1 MEKKRLSKPVL
12 YNQMNKFSFNW
23 GHGIIVTFVLFGAF
37 MAYFY
42 VNMSKES
49 IELVGK
55 NYYADGQAFQQKINE
70 RKQTA
75 ALSSKASLDFSS
87 DFKQAKIQF
96 PASVSIGNLVFYR
109 PSNGRQDKTLQVSA
123 DSTGLA
129 LINTPFLVR
138 GPWNVSL
145 TWEKDGKSY
154 IEEQRILI
162 P

>member
-1 MEKKRLSKPVL
+1 MEKKRLLKPVL
-12 YNQMNKFSFNW
+12 YNLMNKFSFNW

-70 RKQTA
+70 REQTA
-75 ALSSKASLDFSS
+75 ALTSKASLAFSADFQ
-87 DFKQAKIQF
+87 QAKIQF
-96 PASVSIGNLVFYR
+96 PPSISKGSLVFYR
-109 PSNGRQDKTLQVSA
+109 PSNAHLDKTLSVSA

-129 LINTPFLVR
+129 LINTPFLVK

-145 TWEKDGKSY
+145 SWEKEGKSY

>member
-1 MEKKRLSKPVL
+1 
-12 YNQMNKFSFNW
+12 MNKFSFNW

-55 NYYADGQAFQQKINE
+55 NYYADGQAFQKKINE
-70 RKQTA
+70 REQTA
-75 ALSSKASLDFSS
+75 ALTAKASLVFSADFQ
-87 DFKQAKIQF
+87 QAKIQF
-96 PASVSIGNLVFYR
+96 PTSISTGSLVFYR
-109 PSNGRQDKTLQVSA
+109 PSNANLDKTVSVAA
-123 DSTGLA
+123 DSNGLA
-129 LINTPFLVR
+129 LIHTPFLVK

-145 TWEKDGKSY
+145 SWEKDGKSY
-154 IEEQRILI
+154 IEEQRIQI

>member
-1 MEKKRLSKPVL
+1 MT
-12 YNQMNKFSFNW
+12 KFSFNW

-42 VNMSKES
+42 VNMSKEN

-70 RKQTA
+70 REQTE
-75 ALSSKASLDFSS
+75 ALKAKASLEFSS
-87 DFKQAKIQF
+87 DFQQAKIQF
-96 PASVSIGNLVFYR
+96 PASISIGSLVFYR
-109 PSNGRQDKTLQVSA
+109 PSNASQDKTLGVSA
-123 DSTGLA
+123 DAAGLA
-129 LINTPFLVR
+129 LINTPFLVK
-138 GPWNVSL
+138 GPWKVSL

-154 IEEQRILI
+154 IVEQRIQI

>member
-1 MEKKRLSKPVL
+1 
-12 YNQMNKFSFNW
+12 MNKLNFNW

-70 RKQTA
+70 REQTK
-75 ALSSKASLDFSS
+75 ALSVKASLEFSV
-87 DFKQAKIQF
+87 DFKQAKIHF
-96 PASVSIGNLVFYR
+96 PATVLQGRIVFYR
-109 PSNGRQDKTLQVSA
+109 PSNAVLDKSLEINA
-123 DSTGLA
+123 DTSGTA
-129 LINTPFLVR
+129 FIPTDFLNK

-145 TWEKDGKSY
+145 TWEKDGKNY
-154 IEEQRILI
+154 IEEQRIII

>member
-1 MEKKRLSKPVL
+1 
-12 YNQMNKFSFNW
+12 MNKFNFNW

-55 NYYADGQAFQQKINE
+55 NYYADGQEFQRKINE
-70 RKQTA
+70 RKQTE
-75 ALSSKASLDFSS
+75 ALAEKASIQFSE
-87 DFKQAKIQF
+87 DFKQAKIQL
-96 PASVSIGNLVFYR
+96 PSSIQKGTIVFYR
-109 PSNGRQDKTLQVSA
+109 PSNATLDKTLKITS
-123 DSTGLA
+123 DTSGLSFIQTDF
-129 LINTPFLVR
+129 LIK

-145 TWEKDGKSY
+145 QWEKAGKNY
-154 IEEQRILI
+154 VEEQRILI

>member
-1 MEKKRLSKPVL
+1 
-12 YNQMNKFSFNW
+12 MNKFSFNW

-70 RKQTA
+70 REQTA
-75 ALSSKASLDFSS
+75 SLSSRVSLEFSTDFQ
-87 DFKQAKIQF
+87 QAKIEF
-96 PASVSIGNLVFYR
+96 PNSITKAILVFYR
-109 PSNGRQDKTLQVSA
+109 PSNANQDKTLSVSA
-123 DSTGLA
+123 DTTGLA
-129 LINTPFLVR
+129 LINTAFLVK
-138 GPWNVSL
+138 GPWKVSL
-145 TWEKDGKSY
+145 SWEKDGKNF
-154 IEEQRILI
+154 IEEQRIQV

>member
-1 MEKKRLSKPVL
+1 MKKPLKPVL
-12 YNQMNKFSFNW
+12 YNLMNKFSFNW
-23 GHGIIVTFVLFGAF
+23 GHGIILTFVLFGAF

-70 RKQTA
+70 REQTR
-75 ALSSKASLDFSS
+75 ALAFKATLSFSS
-87 DFKQAKIQF
+87 DFKLAKIQF
-96 PASVSIGNLVFYR
+96 PTSVYQGDLVFYR
-109 PSNGRQDKTLQVSA
+109 PSNARLDKIISINA
-123 DSTGLA
+123 DTMGMAFIHTS
-129 LINTPFLVR
+129 FLVK

-145 TWEKDGKSY
+145 TWVKDGKSY
-154 IEEQRILI
+154 IEEQRIHV

>member
-1 MEKKRLSKPVL
+1 
-12 YNQMNKFSFNW
+12 MNRYSFNW

-70 RKQTA
+70 REQTA
-75 ALSSKASLDFSS
+75 SLSSRVSLEFSTDFQ
-87 DFKQAKIQF
+87 QAKIEF
-96 PASVSIGNLVFYR
+96 PNSITKAILVFYR
-109 PSNGRQDKTLQVSA
+109 PSNANQDKTLSVSA
-123 DSTGLA
+123 DTTGLA
-129 LINTPFLVR
+129 LINTAFLVK
-138 GPWNVSL
+138 GPWKVSL
-145 TWEKDGKSY
+145 SWEKDGKNF
-154 IEEQRILI
+154 IEEQRIQV

>member
-1 MEKKRLSKPVL
+1 
-12 YNQMNKFSFNW
+12 MNKFNFNW

-55 NYYADGQAFQQKINE
+55 NYYADGQEFQRKINE
-70 RKQTA
+70 RKQTE
-75 ALSSKASLDFSS
+75 ALAEKAIIQFAE
-87 DFKQAKIQF
+87 DFKQAKIQL
-96 PASVSIGNLVFYR
+96 PSSIQKGTLVFYR
-109 PSNGRQDKTLQVSA
+109 PSNATLDRTLIITS
-123 DSTGLA
+123 DSSGLSFIQTEF
-129 LINTPFLVR
+129 LIK

-145 TWEKDGKSY
+145 QWEKAGKNY
-154 IEEQRILI
+154 VEEQRILI

>member
-1 MEKKRLSKPVL
+1 
-12 YNQMNKFSFNW
+12 MNKFSFNW

-70 RKQTA
+70 REQTA
-75 ALSSKASLDFSS
+75 ALTSKASLVFSTDFQ
-87 DFKQAKIQF
+87 QARIQF
-96 PASVSIGNLVFYR
+96 PATISTGSLVFYR
-109 PSNGRQDKTLQVSA
+109 PSNAKLDKTLSVSA

-129 LINTPFLVR
+129 LINTPFLVK

-145 TWEKDGKSY
+145 SWEKDGKSY

>member
-1 MEKKRLSKPVL
+1 
-12 YNQMNKFSFNW
+12 MNKFSFNW

-55 NYYADGQAFQQKINE
+55 NYYADGQAFQKKINE
-70 RKQTA
+70 REQTE
-75 ALSSKASLDFSS
+75 ALTSKASLAFSADFQ
-87 DFKQAKIQF
+87 QAKIQF
-96 PASVSIGNLVFYR
+96 PTSISTGSLVFYR
-109 PSNGRQDKTLQVSA
+109 PSNANLDKTLGVSA
-123 DSTGLA
+123 DSAGLA
-129 LINTPFLVR
+129 LINTPFLVK

-145 TWEKDGKSY
+145 SWEKDGKSY

>member
-1 MEKKRLSKPVL
+1 
-12 YNQMNKFSFNW
+12 MNKFSFNW

-42 VNMSKES
+42 VNMSKQS

-70 RKQTA
+70 REQTA
-75 ALSSKASLDFSS
+75 ALTTKASLEFSA
-87 DFKQAKIQF
+87 DYQQAKIQF
-96 PASVSIGNLVFYR
+96 PASISKGSLVFYR
-109 PSNGRQDKTLQVSA
+109 PSNANLDKIVRVSA

-129 LINTPFLVR
+129 LIHTPFLVK

-145 TWEKDGKSY
+145 SWEKDGKSY
-154 IEEQRILI
+154 IEEQRIQI

>member
-1 MEKKRLSKPVL
+1 M
-12 YNQMNKFSFNW
+12 
-23 GHGIIVTFVLFGAF
+23 G
-37 MAYFY
+37 YFY

-70 RKQTA
+70 RKQTD
-75 ALSSKASLDFSS
+75 ALVTKADLTFSS
-87 DFKQAKIQF
+87 NFQQAKIQF
-96 PASVSIGNLVFYR
+96 PGSINKGVLVFYR
-109 PSNGRQDKTLQVSA
+109 PSNAKQDKSLLVSA

-129 LINTPFLVR
+129 LINTPFLVK

-145 TWEKDGKSY
+145 TWEKDGKTY

>member
-1 MEKKRLSKPVL
+1 
-12 YNQMNKFSFNW
+12 MNKFSFNW

-55 NYYADGQAFQQKINE
+55 NYYADGQAFQQKINQ
-70 RKQTA
+70 RTQTA
-75 ALSSKASLDFSS
+75 ALASKARLEFAPDY
-87 DFKQAKIQF
+87 QQTKIQF
-96 PASVSIGNLVFYR
+96 PDEVTKGLLVFYR
-109 PSNGRQDKTLQVSA
+109 PSNASLDKTIEISA
-123 DSTGLA
+123 DSAGVTY
-129 LINTPFLVR
+129 INTDFLVK

-145 TWEKDGKSY
+145 KWEKEGKSY
-154 IEEQRILI
+154 LKEQRILI